1 MARRKKELTVEQQ
14 TYIARLMKHIE
25 PLRQAAGLS
34 QVQLAEKVGMSK
46 PAYALALRNKEISWK
61 TFLALMFFFD
71 HNDQTHKK
79 IREMEIFPAEF
90 LNKSIQEER
99 VEFGS

>member
-14 TYIARLMKHIE
+14 TYIARLMDHIE
-25 PLRQAAGLS
+25 PLRQATGLS
-34 QVQLAEKVGMSK
+34 QMQLAEKVGMSK

-71 HNDQTHKK
+71 NNTKTHNM
-79 IREMEIFPAEF
+79 IREWNIYPEQYVDDFNIRGG
-90 LNKSIQEER
+90 Q
-99 VEFGS
+99 